1 MVIAILLKRM
11 NSKAQKL
18 IDDFSE
24 FVLYYI
30 GMEYDVNTDIDTH
43 CVEVHRIIASYY
55 LGGNSVGDTA
65 AYVVNYLRS
74 IKHEQ

>member
-1 MVIAILLKRM
+1 M
-11 NSKAQKL
+11 NSKAQQL
-18 IDDFSE
+18 IDDFAE

-30 GMEYDVNTDIDTH
+30 NMEYDITTNIDKY
-43 CVEVHRIIASYY
+43 CAEIHRIIASYY

-74 IKHEQ
+74 IKHE